1 MTVLSAEIELYQR
14 SGIRILSGIRWDVE
28 QGQHWILLGPN
39 GSGKSSLVKLLTL
52 YEWPT
57 TGTIRIEDQVVGEFT
72 MVELRKRIGL
82 FEPNLQSEIGHHY
95 PWVTAE
101 EIVLT
106 GKSGGLMLFGAPS
119 EADLARAR
127 SMLAQESFD
136 PGRTFC
142 VMSSGEQRRT
152 LLLRCLFS
160 RPAVVILDEPY
171 ESLDIKARWEP
182 GEQSNPV
189 HGTAGNDQHHCDAQ
203 AGRNT
208 AADNACVFAA
218 AGNGDGFGSH
228 RNRSDIGECVCS
240 IRGAHRIVTDQRT
253 ILLRARV
260 MNDAAFQEQLRLV
273 GLHDASASR
282 GASAAVKRLHSKYD
296 PWKEARAQLPQDVDP
311 EPHCPRFRRGT
322 GLCHQADARQG
333 NFSRLGRDRSEPP
346 GRRTEAD
353 RFFA

>member
-171 ESLDIKARWEP
+171 ESLDIKARWSLENSLIRFM
-182 GEQSNPV
+182 EQPATTSI
-189 HGTAGNDQHHCDAQ
+189 TAMHRLDEIPPRTTH
-203 AGRNT
+203 
-208 AADNACVFAA
+208 AC
-218 AGNGDGFGSH
+218 
-228 RNRSDIGECVCS
+228 
-240 IRGAHRIVTDQRT
+240 
-253 ILLRARV
+253 LLRQGTV
-260 MNDAAFQEQLRLV
+260 MASGPIETVLTSEN
-273 GLHDASASR
+273 ASALYEVPIALSR
-282 GASAAVKRLHSKYD
+282 ING
-296 PWKEARAQLPQDVDP
+296 
-311 EPHCPRFRRGT
+311 
-322 GLCHQADARQG
+322 
-333 NFSRLGRDRSEPP
+333 
-346 GRRTEAD
+346 
-353 RFFA
+353 RFFYERA